1 MNDELKQKIKDLPD
15 SPGVYIMKDDK
26 GNILYIG
33 KARVL
38 KNRVRQYFNSP
49 KNKTTKVLIMVSK
62 IYTFDYIITRNE
74 VEALVLENNLIKEH
88 KPPYNILLKDDKNYP
103 FVRINLKE
111 DFPRVEVVRKLKKD
125 GAKYFGPYMQ
135 GITSKDI
142 LELIN
147 SAFKLRSCTLNFKK
161 IPSSH
166 RACLNYHIGRCSAP
180 CIGAVSKEEY
190 HLVLQDVIEFLRG
203 NDKSVKRIL
212 ESRMSDASKNQDYE
226 LAIYYRDKLKILDK
240 LVRKQVTALAND
252 SDMDIF
258 AVTGNGANTVVATLF
273 VRGGK
278 LLGGDKQLI
287 NDASLS
293 PEIALSGFISGY
305 YNSAPIMPEIIVNI
319 AIDGKE
325 ALEDYLSETSGSK
338 VNIVEPIQG
347 VRRQLVDMAENNAN
361 DYLEKCVGMD
371 ERKYNMTLG
380 SLTQL
385 KEALGLDFVPYRME
399 CYDVSH
405 ISGTNKVA
413 SMVVFTNGE
422 RDSKMYRKFK
432 IKTVE
437 GNNDFASMYEV
448 LDRRLTELEK
458 GDDISFAKRP
468 DLIVIDGGAIQL
480 EYVMRAVKMHN
491 SDVTVISLAKREEEV
506 YLPYRADPIVIDK
519 RSYAL
524 MLLQRIRDEAHRFAV
539 TFHKS
544 LRGKKQ
550 IESELSAINGIGKAK
565 IRALFQHFKTIDAMK
580 KASIDSLKEVK
591 GITQNNAEDI
601 FEYFAE
607 KN

>member
-1 MNDELKQKIKDLPD
+1 MNEELKQKIKDLPD
-15 SPGVYIMKDDK
+15 SPGVYIMKDDR

-49 KNKTTKVLIMVSK
+49 KNKTTKVIIMVSK
-62 IYTFDYIITRNE
+62 IHTFDYIITRNE

-161 IPSSH
+161 VPSSH
-166 RACLNYHIGRCSAP
+166 RACLNYHIGRCTAP
-180 CIGAVSKEEY
+180 CIGAVTKEEY
-190 HLVLQDVIEFLRG
+190 HKVLQGVIEFLRG
-203 NDKSVKRIL
+203 NDKSIKRIL
-212 ESRMSDASKNQDYE
+212 ESRMSDASANLDYE

-252 SDMDIF
+252 ADMDIF

-305 YNSAPIMPEIIVNI
+305 YNSAPIMPEIVVNM

-325 ALEDYLSETSGSK
+325 ALEDYLTETAGVK

-385 KEALGLDFVPYRME
+385 KDALGLDFVPYRME

-458 GDDISFAKRP
+458 GDDISFEKRP

-480 EYVMRAVKMHN
+480 EYVMRAVKAHN

-550 IESELSAINGIGKAK
+550 IESELGAINGIGKTK

-580 KASIDSLKEVK
+580 NASIDSLKEVK
-591 GITQNNAEDI
+591 GITKTNAEDI
-601 FEYFAE
+601 YEYFNE